1 MNQNNGN
8 DSENEHKDSKQPD
21 TEHFTTDKPSRSAS
35 RKSHRYTKLII
46 TLVGIVIVLL
56 FISPIVVYK
65 YNQNNFNR
73 PQTDAQIASSKK
85 G

>member
-46 TLVGIVIVLL
+46 TLVAVSYTHLTLPTTERV
-56 FISPIVVYK
+56 
-65 YNQNNFNR
+65 
-73 PQTDAQIASSKK
+73 
-85 G
+85 